1 MSNGCVPN
9 VGAHDSPLVP
19 EPATRGLHTWGT
31 LTWPPSAEKPEAPA
45 LVRSEGSHRQDSP
58 DQMGLLNVC
67 AYPAR
72 FQDSPKFSVAPKAVA
87 LQVLLC
93 AMWKT
98 KGLVAKHIW

>member
-19 EPATRGLHTWGT
+19 APAPRGLHTCGT
-31 LTWPPSAEKPEAPA
+31 LTWPPSAEKPEAPG

-58 DQMGLLNVC
+58 DQMGPLKVC
-67 AYPAR
+67 AYLVR
-72 FQDSPKFSVAPKAVA
+72 LQDSPKFSVAPKAV
-87 LQVLLC
+87 LLWVLMC

-98 KGLVAKHIW
+98 KGLVAKHI